1 MATPIFPSQEHRPI
15 KKPRIGPPDVYPQD
29 QKQKEDELT
38 QQNVKHGFQLG
49 TLVSDECASSKDI
62 DITLERCST
71 FYNNVFKKKA
81 DLNTLQDSKN
91 KKFQLPVKENF
102 WPAACSKPSTE
113 AWFKDLAGSKPLAS
127 LSRKVPTFNKKEEIF
142 QTLCEYAVPN
152 IRAAWF
158 IKMIAAHN
166 MGTQDARNRRKASVD
181 QSMDWTQA
189 LTKYLRDQL
198 QKIQD
203 YYLGTSGSGSGP
215 TATPFLLAP
224 NPSTTQVDLE
234 QAVKHWNYCTRFA
247 NHMYEEGLLDRHEF
261 LSWLIELP
269 DKMKQTD
276 DVVLKLILV
285 QLNTFSSDICKS
297 VILARRLAYI
307 CGRKISLLVAE
318 LEHTLQRPEN
328 PVGPNGV
335 PLTRAEAIN
344 ATLAMC
350 NPLINAMAEMKDCQ
364 SHRFIVLSMCSL
376 AQIITIKC
384 PTAMVWNC
392 LGEGKG
398 NSFLVGSP
406 LDVFPCAT
414 SSLPMP
420 PTGDVNYM
428 RNQVRIAEQQV
439 VMRSHLAEVHWS
451 SDKCQHS
458 AVGHI
463 MNKVLKVLDVLDQH
477 NFDIVDSTHNMDSL
491 YTKIFGIVNSKE
503 AGEAPIG
510 EEPVINLLVDWAVSV
525 QRVGDH
531 RCIVVALLLE
541 RRQSEIRN
549 EKYGESDSAEEK
561 EGAHEDTVASTP
573 VFQSLLMNFL
583 DTRAPVLEDHP
594 SDEARQAFKN
604 LIALFNELIVHD
616 VFSHDAYMH
625 MLISRGDL
633 GLAPAYATPMADN
646 DDPYSIKSQVDESIK
661 HEVTLE
667 DEIKVDM
674 DIHTMEE
681 NVGSF
686 FGSMKDESK
695 LSPEQP
701 ASVKSIKSEK
711 DQPLN
716 SVGGLGDF
724 GNIGSVQGPSY
735 QPQQPKGPSRHMVY
749 ATHFPI
755 PQDDCSVHEINQ
767 RMIVLYGVGKA
778 RDEARHMFKKI
789 SKEIVKLFS
798 KRNCIDVTSGDLG
811 KVKKKKEKEATKEGA
826 TPGPTGGPPSLGG
839 MGSTVPGA
847 GDPSS
852 TPNSGN
858 STPVGGTASGS
869 AQNSTTPQGAGGAGP
884 GSVGTSAVA
893 TTPLGNATAA
903 STSTAVIAPNFDAMQ
918 QKFSKLSYFDQ
929 HQVTAQCTQAVLD
942 QIKSFT
948 AGNSSYLP
956 LGDNISFL
964 FDLMQSALNISGLLE
979 FIIRLL
985 KDLVEVE
992 KELHQKESF
1001 LMTTYTTEV
1010 CLNIV
1015 AVLRRY
1021 HSYLLSPQGLSSELF
1036 IGLTDILKVVNVC
1049 NPINCSTAERC
1060 VLTYLYD
1067 IYTTCTPLQL
1077 RHSEIFNPAYTKMKA
1092 TLFAQI
1098 TPSSTNAKWD
1108 QSEMADII
1116 KTARLPDDPSKL
1128 HKSLCE
1134 SSATRYSFVCNA
1146 MLEVV
1151 ATPADNLRNINDLA
1165 VLCAELT
1172 AHCNALSQEWL
1183 GVLKALCCSSQ
1194 QDLGF
1199 FDVLTTID
1207 VGDLSIH
1214 DSLAVFTA
1222 MLIARYCFSL
1232 QDFVYHVALPSLMA
1246 VVCPEDYTEA
1256 ETGARLSCHLL
1267 LRLFKPSYLIAPQN
1281 SGVSSGTKTNP
1292 PLIRNSCD
1300 RHLLEAAHLFI
1311 GVGPMLA
1318 VLKAMLKLA
1327 DESNDESSSKS
1338 GSGSSKDRGMF
1349 FALLNNLDNTD
1360 EMEAMLSASA
1370 GGQNGK
1376 DSLSSGSLSEFAK
1389 RALTEICRQDWVREK
1404 FLRNHEKVFTSDL
1417 LNDPVLSYGQAQQLL
1432 QMICYPSGVPNQVE
1446 GCEPENKHVIQRV
1459 LQTLDQWTLRVSWL
1473 ELKLLFNRAQSQTET
1488 NSLLDLVSRGTIDLF
1503 YQMTETQSSSDAPMT
1518 MPQEHKPSSDKMIWL
1533 VAPLIGKLP
1542 TTIQGRVLKL
1552 AASVLENS
1560 NSLFNSSK
1568 SKPEKEKNMK
1578 SKSLLGHQPFLSLVL
1593 NCLKGQDETRDF
1605 LLKSLYNQLDSFI
1618 SNTKKDSM
1626 PVVIPQAPTI
1636 DGFNDKAQDES
1647 KLGQSVQE
1655 ALQLRLSLVG
1665 GMFDMIMRNNAATSD
1680 WAVILVQLLSH
1691 DVVDCQVNSELFL
1704 TIVDMLTVLIHS
1716 TLLSEGQEK
1725 GDEHKRSYFNLIK
1738 KLRKELGD
1746 KNNAAT
1752 DQIRQLLPLPKQTLD
1767 AITVEPYGAVLDNKG
1782 NRVQTFD
1789 AIGKKPG
1796 LQVAQKVPF
1805 NAWEIIEGHKNNPP
1819 IPWSLFGAVRMERK
1833 TLKYEEQKRMD
1844 LYHTHSLRK
1853 PLSYF
1858 LEPLELP
1865 PEDLEPIPEKLDEK
1879 PKEPVEV
1886 NTDLNK
1892 KTSNSRKK
1900 KRTKPSS
1907 ATPAAS
1913 NFHVPQNTQMRQFYP
1928 PDPIYSQQ
1936 PGPPQMWP
1944 YGPPSGPQNPY
1955 MYGQQV
1961 TAPPQPRSRVPS
1973 PKVVLSNMLI
1983 NKRQGAY
1990 MPGPGQ
1996 MGGGPVGMPMP
2007 KTTHHNAALRQHI
2020 LQRNRTMMDAS
2031 GGQAGP
2037 MYGGPGPMPGQSQPG
2052 AIGLPGMAQPQGTF
2066 YNQMGPQQ
2074 GRIMDPMSAAGGGM
2088 MSGGFSQGYQ
2098 SGPQG
2103 PGAPAMMGGGMPPQA
2118 GFMQSQTAGQ
2128 PAPQYGANPQ
2138 RMGSMG
2144 GMNPSVSVTGTMN
2157 NYSQGPM
2164 APSGAPTPQ
2173 HQQAYMGAPMA
2184 NSQQQQQQQMQL
2196 RQQMMAMQQQQQ
2208 AQPGMTPMQAP
2219 QQRNVMAMRRLS
2231 SGMQGQPPPGAAQ
2244 QYPNYPQY

>member
-15 KKPRIGPPDVYPQD
+15 KKPRMGAFGPPDVYPQD
-29 QKQKEDELT
+29 PKQKEDELT
-38 QQNVKHGFQLG
+38 QPNVKHGFQLG
-49 TLVSDECASSKDI
+49 TQVSDECASSKDI
-62 DITLERCST
+62 DISLERCST
-71 FYNNVFKKKA
+71 FYNNLFKKKA
-81 DLNTLQDSKN
+81 DLNTLVDIKN

-142 QTLCEYAVPN
+142 HTLCEYAVPN

-224 NPSTTQVDLE
+224 SPGTSQVDLE
-234 QAVKHWNYCTRFA
+234 QATKHWNYCTRFA
-247 NHMYEEGLLDRHEF
+247 NHMYEESLLDRHEF

-285 QLNTFSSDICKS
+285 QLNTYSSDICKS

-307 CGRKISLLVAE
+307 CGRKISVLVAE
-318 LEHTLQRPEN
+318 LDNMLQRPEN

-335 PLTRAEAIN
+335 PLTPAQAIN
-344 ATLAMC
+344 ATIAAC
-350 NPLINAMAEMKDCQ
+350 NPLINAMAEVKECQ
-364 SHRFIVLSMCSL
+364 SHRFIVLEMCALS
-376 AQIITIKC
+376 QIITIKC

-406 LDVFPCAT
+406 LDAFPCAT

-420 PTGDVNYM
+420 PASSNNYL

-458 AVGHI
+458 AVGHV

-549 EKYGESDSAEEK
+549 EKYGDLDSSDEK
-561 EGAHEDTVASTP
+561 EGAHEDPVATTP
-573 VFQSLLMNFL
+573 VFQTLLMNFL
-583 DTRAPVLEDHP
+583 DTRAPVLEEHP

-646 DDPYSIKSQVDESIK
+646 DNPYSIKSQADESIK

-667 DEIKVDM
+667 VS
-674 DIHTMEE
+674 
-681 NVGSF
+681 G
-686 FGSMKDESK
+686 
-695 LSPEQP
+695 
-701 ASVKSIKSEK
+701 ASVKSMKSEK
-711 DQPLN
+711 DQPLG
-716 SVGGLGDF
+716 SVGALGDF
-724 GNIGSVQGPSY
+724 GNLGSVQGPSH
-735 QPQQPKGPSRHMVY
+735 QPQQPKGPSRHMIY

-798 KRNCIDVTSGDLG
+798 KRNCVDVTSGDLG
-811 KVKKKKEKEATKEGA
+811 KVKKKKEKEANKDGA
-826 TPGPTGGPPSLGG
+826 TPAGAPGAPPSLGAV
-839 MGSTVPGA
+839 GSTLPGA
-847 GDPSS
+847 SDPSS

-858 STPVGGTASGS
+858 STPVGSAAPSS
-869 AQNSTTPQGAGGAGP
+869 AQNSNNASQPAGGAAP
-884 GSVGTSAVA
+884 GSMPTS
-893 TTPLGNATAA
+893 A
-903 STSTAVIAPNFDAMQ
+903 STSAAAASSSSGPAASSPNAASPGPNFDAMQ

-1001 LMTTYTTEV
+1001 LMMTYTTEV

-1116 KTARLPDDPSKL
+1116 KTAKLPEDSTKL

-1151 ATPADNLRNINDLA
+1151 ATPAENLRNINKLA

-1246 VVCPEDYTEA
+1246 VVCP
-1256 ETGARLSCHLL
+1256 
-1267 LRLFKPSYLIAPQN
+1267 
-1281 SGVSSGTKTNP
+1281 
-1292 PLIRNSCD
+1292 
-1300 RHLLEAAHLFI
+1300 
-1311 GVGPMLA
+1311 
-1318 VLKAMLKLA
+1318 
-1327 DESNDESSSKS
+1327 
-1338 GSGSSKDRGMF
+1338 
-1349 FALLNNLDNTD
+1349 
-1360 EMEAMLSASA
+1360 
-1370 GGQNGK
+1370 
-1376 DSLSSGSLSEFAK
+1376 
-1389 RALTEICRQDWVREK
+1389 
-1404 FLRNHEKVFTSDL
+1404 
-1417 LNDPVLSYGQAQQLL
+1417 
-1432 QMICYPSGVPNQVE
+1432 
-1446 GCEPENKHVIQRV
+1446 
-1459 LQTLDQWTLRVSWL
+1459 
-1473 ELKLLFNRAQSQTET
+1473 
-1488 NSLLDLVSRGTIDLF
+1488 
-1503 YQMTETQSSSDAPMT
+1503 
-1518 MPQEHKPSSDKMIWL
+1518 
-1533 VAPLIGKLP
+1533 
-1542 TTIQGRVLKL
+1542 
-1552 AASVLENS
+1552 
-1560 NSLFNSSK
+1560 
-1568 SKPEKEKNMK
+1568 
-1578 SKSLLGHQPFLSLVL
+1578 
-1593 NCLKGQDETRDF
+1593 
-1605 LLKSLYNQLDSFI
+1605 
-1618 SNTKKDSM
+1618 
-1626 PVVIPQAPTI
+1626 
-1636 DGFNDKAQDES
+1636 
-1647 KLGQSVQE
+1647 
-1655 ALQLRLSLVG
+1655 
-1665 GMFDMIMRNNAATSD
+1665 
-1680 WAVILVQLLSH
+1680 
-1691 DVVDCQVNSELFL
+1691 
-1704 TIVDMLTVLIHS
+1704 
-1716 TLLSEGQEK
+1716 
-1725 GDEHKRSYFNLIK
+1725 
-1738 KLRKELGD
+1738 
-1746 KNNAAT
+1746 
-1752 DQIRQLLPLPKQTLD
+1752 
-1767 AITVEPYGAVLDNKG
+1767 
-1782 NRVQTFD
+1782 
-1789 AIGKKPG
+1789 
-1796 LQVAQKVPF
+1796 
-1805 NAWEIIEGHKNNPP
+1805 
-1819 IPWSLFGAVRMERK
+1819 
-1833 TLKYEEQKRMD
+1833 
-1844 LYHTHSLRK
+1844 
-1853 PLSYF
+1853 
-1858 LEPLELP
+1858 
-1865 PEDLEPIPEKLDEK
+1865 
-1879 PKEPVEV
+1879 
-1886 NTDLNK
+1886 
-1892 KTSNSRKK
+1892 
-1900 KRTKPSS
+1900 
-1907 ATPAAS
+1907 
-1913 NFHVPQNTQMRQFYP
+1913 
-1928 PDPIYSQQ
+1928 
-1936 PGPPQMWP
+1936 
-1944 YGPPSGPQNPY
+1944 
-1955 MYGQQV
+1955 
-1961 TAPPQPRSRVPS
+1961 
-1973 PKVVLSNMLI
+1973 
-1983 NKRQGAY
+1983 
-1990 MPGPGQ
+1990 
-1996 MGGGPVGMPMP
+1996 
-2007 KTTHHNAALRQHI
+2007 
-2020 LQRNRTMMDAS
+2020 
-2031 GGQAGP
+2031 
-2037 MYGGPGPMPGQSQPG
+2037 
-2052 AIGLPGMAQPQGTF
+2052 
-2066 YNQMGPQQ
+2066 
-2074 GRIMDPMSAAGGGM
+2074 
-2088 MSGGFSQGYQ
+2088 
-2098 SGPQG
+2098 
-2103 PGAPAMMGGGMPPQA
+2103 
-2118 GFMQSQTAGQ
+2118 
-2128 PAPQYGANPQ
+2128 
-2138 RMGSMG
+2138 
-2144 GMNPSVSVTGTMN
+2144 
-2157 NYSQGPM
+2157 
-2164 APSGAPTPQ
+2164 
-2173 HQQAYMGAPMA
+2173 
-2184 NSQQQQQQQMQL
+2184 
-2196 RQQMMAMQQQQQ
+2196 
-2208 AQPGMTPMQAP
+2208 
-2219 QQRNVMAMRRLS
+2219 
-2231 SGMQGQPPPGAAQ
+2231 
-2244 QYPNYPQY
+2244 

>member
-1 MATPIFPSQEHRPI
+1 
-15 KKPRIGPPDVYPQD
+15 
-29 QKQKEDELT
+29 DELT

-49 TLVSDECASSKDI
+49 TQVSEECASSKDI

-102 WPAACSKPSTE
+102 WPAACSKVSTE

-166 MGTQDARNRRKASVD
+166 MGTQDSRNRRKLSVD

-203 YYLGTSGSGSGP
+203 FYHGTSGGSGGP
-215 TATPFLLAP
+215 SSTPFLLAP
-224 NPSTTQVDLE
+224 TPSTSQVDLD
-234 QAVKHWNYCTRFA
+234 QATKHWNYCTRFA
-247 NHMYEEGLLDRHEF
+247 NHLYEESLLDRHDF

-276 DVVLKLILV
+276 DVVLKLILI
-285 QLNTFSSDICKS
+285 QLNMYSSDICKS

-307 CGRKISLLVAE
+307 CGKKISVLVADI
-318 LEHTLQRPEN
+318 EHWLKIPEN

-335 PLTRAEAIN
+335 PLTPAQAIN

-350 NPLINAMAEMKDCQ
+350 NPLTNAMAEFKECQ
-364 SHRFIVLSMCSL
+364 SHRFIVLQLCALS
-376 AQIITIKC
+376 QIITIKC
-384 PTAMVWNC
+384 PTAMVWNSP
-392 LGEGKG
+392 GEGKG

-420 PTGDVNYM
+420 PGADNNYL
-428 RNQVRIAEQQV
+428 RNQVKIAEQQIIQ
-439 VMRSHLAEVHWS
+439 RSHAAEVHWS
-451 SDKCQHS
+451 SEKCQQS
-458 AVGHI
+458 AVGYV

-477 NFDIVDSTHNMDSL
+477 NFDIVDATYNMDSL
-491 YTKIFGIVNSKE
+491 YNKIFSIIQSKE
-503 AGEAPIG
+503 TGEAPIG
-510 EEPVINLLVDWAVSV
+510 EEPIINLLVDWAVST

-549 EKYGESDSAEEK
+549 EKYGDLDSSDEK
-561 EGAHEDTVASTP
+561 DDDDDPIASPP
-573 VFQSLLMNFL
+573 VFQSLLMSFL
-583 DTRAPVLEDHP
+583 DTRAPVLEEHP
-594 SDEARQAFKN
+594 TDEARQAFKN

-633 GLAPAYATPMADN
+633 GLAPAYAAPMADN
-646 DDPYSIKSQVDESIK
+646 DDLFSIKSQPEESIK
-661 HEVTLE
+661 HEVTLGD

-686 FGSMKDESK
+686 FGAMKDESK
-695 LSPEQP
+695 PSPEQP

-711 DQPLN
+711 DQQLG

-724 GNIGSVQGPSY
+724 GSIGSIPGPSHHH
-735 QPQQPKGPSRHMVY
+735 QSQQPKGPSRHMVY

-755 PQDDCSVHEINQ
+755 QGDDCSYEINQ

-826 TPGPTGGPPSLGG
+826 ATAAGGPGSLGALGSALSGGGDPSMTPNSGSSTPGGATASTPT
-839 MGSTVPGA
+839 
-847 GDPSS
+847 PSS
-852 TPNSGN
+852 TPSH
-858 STPVGGTASGS
+858 TATASAAMLS
-869 AQNSTTPQGAGGAGP
+869 SSVLNNTQASSLNS
-884 GSVGTSAVA
+884 V
-893 TTPLGNATAA
+893 AA
-903 STSTAVIAPNFDAMQ
+903 SPNFDAMQ

-964 FDLMQSALNISGLLE
+964 FDLMQSALNINGLLE

-985 KDLVEVE
+985 RDLVEVE

-1001 LMTTYTTEV
+1001 LMMTYTTEV

-1021 HSYLLSPQGLSSELF
+1021 HSYLLSPQRLSSVLF

-1108 QSEMADII
+1108 PHEMEDVI
-1116 KTARLPDDPSKL
+1116 KSARLPEDPSKL

-1134 SSATRYSFVCNA
+1134 NSTTRYSFVCNA

-1199 FDVLTTID
+1199 IDVLTTID
-1207 VGDLSIH
+1207 VNDLSIH

-1246 VVCPEDYTEA
+1246 VVCPEDYAEA

-1267 LRLFKPSYLIAPQN
+1267 LRLFKPSYLIAPQS
-1281 SGVSSGTKTNP
+1281 SGVSTGSKTNP

-1338 GSGSSKDRGMF
+1338 GSGGSKDKSGMF
-1349 FALLNNLDNTD
+1349 FALLNNLDNGD

-1376 DSLSSGSLSEFAK
+1376 DSLGSGSLSEFAK

-1404 FLRNHEKVFTSDL
+1404 FLRNPGNLFTSDL

-1473 ELKLLFNRAQSQTET
+1473 ELQLLFKRALSQAET

-1503 YQMTETQSSSDAPMT
+1503 YQLTETQSSSDAPMA

-1533 VAPLIGKLP
+1533 VAPLIAKLP
-1542 TTIQGRVLKL
+1542 STIQGRVLKL
-1552 AASVLENS
+1552 AANVLENS

-1593 NCLKGQDETRDF
+1593 SCLKGHDEQRDF
-1605 LLKSLYNQLDSFI
+1605 LLKSLFNQLDSFI

-1626 PVVIPQAPTI
+1626 PLVIPQAPTL
-1636 DGFNDKAQDES
+1636 DGFSDKVQDEN
-1647 KLGQSVQE
+1647 KPGQSVQE

-1665 GMFDMIMRNNAATSD
+1665 GMFDMIQRNNATTSE
-1680 WAVILVQLLSH
+1680 WAVILVQLVSH

-1752 DQIRQLLPLPKQTLD
+1752 DQIRQLLPLPKQTYD
-1767 AITVEPYGAVLDNKG
+1767 VITVEPYGAVLDNKG

-1796 LQVAQKVPF
+1796 LQVAQKVSF

-1833 TLKYEEQKRMD
+1833 TLKYEEQKRLD

-1853 PLSYF
+1853 PMSYF
-1858 LEPLELP
+1858 LEPLDLP
-1865 PEDLEPIPEKLDEK
+1865 PEDLEPIPEKHDEK

-1886 NTDLNK
+1886 NTDLTK
-1892 KTSNSRKK
+1892 KTNMPRKK
-1900 KRTKPSS
+1900 KKAKSSTSTPSTS
-1907 ATPAAS
+1907 T
-1913 NFHVPQNTQMRQFYP
+1913 FHMPQATQMRPFYP
-1928 PDPIYSQQ
+1928 PDPMYPQQ

-1944 YGPPSGPQNPY
+1944 YGPPGGPHNPY
-1955 MYGQQV
+1955 MYGQPA
-1961 TAPPQPRSRVPS
+1961 TAPPQQRPRVTNS
-1973 PKVVLSNMLI
+1973 KMMLSSLLI
-1983 NKRQGAY
+1983 KRSMGGQGNY
-1990 MPGPGQ
+1990 MPGPQSQ
-1996 MGGGPVGMPMP
+1996 MAAGSTGMPMQ
-2007 KTTHHNAALRQHI
+2007 KTHQNEALRQHI
-2020 LQRNRTMMDAS
+2020 LQRNRPMMDAS
-2031 GGQAGP
+2031 GGQARP
-2037 MYGGPGPMPGQSQPG
+2037 MYGGPGGMPGQGQG
-2052 AIGLPGMAQPQGTF
+2052 TAMGHPGMAQPQGAF

-2074 GRIMDPMSAAGGGM
+2074 GRMMDPMSATGGAM

-2098 SGPQG
+2098 GGPQG
-2103 PGAPAMMGGGMPPQA
+2103 PGGPGMMGGGMPPQA
-2118 GFMQSQTAGQ
+2118 GFMPNQNAGQ
-2128 PAPQYGANPQ
+2128 PAPQF
-2138 RMGSMG
+2138 
-2144 GMNPSVSVTGTMN
+2144 GT
-2157 NYSQGPM
+2157 
-2164 APSGAPTPQ
+2164 
-2173 HQQAYMGAPMA
+2173 
-2184 NSQQQQQQQMQL
+2184 
-2196 RQQMMAMQQQQQ
+2196 
-2208 AQPGMTPMQAP
+2208 AP
-2219 QQRNVMAMRRLS
+2219 Q
-2231 SGMQGQPPPGAAQ
+2231 
-2244 QYPNYPQY
+2244 